1 MKIEKVFE
9 IYKTKYDEDHME
21 PSILILLNN
30 IIHKINHLMNDYPV
44 TTHYCDELFKLEIE
58 QAFIIYGYLIKFETA
73 IDNDCEFDVAYEKLV
88 SDLEQI

>member
-1 MKIEKVFE
+1 
-9 IYKTKYDEDHME
+9 
-21 PSILILLNN
+21 
-30 IIHKINHLMNDYPV
+30 MNDYPV